1 MKICFIGGGNMGS
14 ALIGGLLAKGHDPKS
29 IVVVDPLDAV
39 RQRLKTRFGVMTF
52 AQCDKTAATVDVI
65 VLAVKPQY
73 LLDAAM
79 LLRPLL
85 DGQLV
90 ISIAAGIRIADLSRW
105 LGGYRRLV
113 RSMPNLPAL
122 IGQGIAGLFALP
134 EVTAE
139 EKKQAEA
146 ILATAGETLW
156 IESDALVDAIT
167 AVSGSGPAYVFYFME
182 ALQQGAEKLGFN
194 AGDARK
200 LALATFRGASLL
212 AAQSADA
219 PATLRA
225 QVTSKAG
232 TTEAA
237 IAQMEKS
244 GVKDAIVNAVGAAAA
259 RGRELGDQLGAQ
271 PAASMS
277 VKPR

>member
-14 ALIGGLLAKGHDPKS
+14 ALIGGLLAKGHDAQS
-29 IVVVDPLDAV
+29 IVVVDPLDTV
-39 RQRLKTRFGVMTF
+39 RERLKTRFDVATYP
-52 AQCDKTAATVDVI
+52 QCDSNAAAVDVI

-73 LLDAAM
+73 LHDAATR
-79 LLRPLL
+79 LRPLL
-85 DGQLV
+85 KHQLV

-113 RSMPNLPAL
+113 RCMPNLPAL
-122 IGQGIAGLFALP
+122 IGHGITGLFALP
-134 EVTAE
+134 EVTAD

-156 IESDALVDAIT
+156 IDSDALVDAIT

-182 ALQQGAEKLGFN
+182 ALQQAAENLGFDSN
-194 AGDARK
+194 AARK

-212 AAQSADA
+212 AQQSADA

-237 IAQMEKS
+237 IAQMEQS
-244 GVKDAIVNAVGAAAA
+244 NVKDAIVNAVGAAAA

-271 PAASMS
+271 PAGVAASS
-277 VKPR
+277 

>member
-14 ALIGGLLAKGHDPKS
+14 ALIAGLLAKGHDPKS
-29 IVVVDPLDAV
+29 IVVVDPADAV
-39 RQRLKTRFGVMTF
+39 RERLKARFGV
-52 AQCDKTAATVDVI
+52 ASYPHCDKTAAAVDVI

-73 LLDAAM
+73 LHAAATT
-79 LLRPLL
+79 LQPLL
-85 DGQLV
+85 ERQLV

-156 IESDALVDAIT
+156 IESDALIDAIT

-182 ALQQGAEKLGFN
+182 ALQQGAEKLGFSP
-194 AGDARK
+194 GDARK

-237 IAQMEKS
+237 IAHMERNN
-244 GVKDAIVNAVGAAAA
+244 VKHAIVDAVGAAAA
-259 RGRELGDQLGAQ
+259 RGRELGDQLGA
-271 PAASMS
+271 PDAAGMS
-277 VKPR
+277 VNPR